1 MPSSPP
7 VGSRSGGRVLQVGL
21 RAVVGVA
28 IVVLLLVRADVHALG
43 HALAHAR
50 AWEVAL
56 AFLALLAGLVVNA
69 YRWQLFLRPLGLA
82 LRPFDVVRLTF
93 VGTFFNAFLPTG
105 FGGDA
110 YKSFRIRGAAGLAP
124 PLATAVLDRL
134 AGLAGL
140 ALLGLAG
147 CAWQL
152 AAGSSDRVVLA
163 ALILSVG
170 VLAGSAVALWLAPR
184 WSRGDQSTGNS
195 SSLRMFGQA
204 FATAGREPQAVRW
217 GTVVGVVSALLLVA
231 VNLLLADSLGTSL
244 PAAVLPAIV
253 LIATLTTALP
263 FSINGLGF
271 REAAYVWCLATYGI
285 GHDRALAFALL
296 VLGVTLASSAV
307 GGVVFAVSGGEVR
320 ARA

>member
-7 VGSRSGGRVLQVGL
+7 HGSRSGGRVLRIGI
-21 RAVVGVA
+21 RAAVGVL
-28 IVVLLLVRADVHALG
+28 IVVLLLVRADIHALG

-50 AWEVAL
+50 AWEVVL
-56 AFLALLAGLVVNA
+56 AFLMLLAGLVVNA
-69 YRWQLFLRPLGLA
+69 FRWQLFLQPLGLA
-82 LRPFDVVRLTF
+82 LRPSDLIRLTF

-110 YKSFRIRGAAGLAP
+110 YKSFRLRGVAGLAP

-140 ALLGLAG
+140 AVLGLAG
-147 CAWQL
+147 CAWRL
-152 AAGSSDRVVLA
+152 AADGSDRVVVA
-163 ALILSVG
+163 AFILGIG

-184 WSRGDQSTGNS
+184 WSGNDQASGTGS
-195 SSLRMFGQA
+195 RLRMFGQA
-204 FATAGREPQAVRW
+204 FATAGREPQAVKW
-217 GTVVGVVSALLLVA
+217 GTVVGVVSAVLLVA
-231 VNLLLADSLGTSL
+231 VNALLADSLGISL

-307 GGVVFAVSGGEVR
+307 GGIVYAVSGGEVR